1 MPDQPEHQAQPAPA
15 FGASLGPMLEPVLA
29 QSIKDQGHSLS
40 PVEWFRSDHQRGGG
54 STGMTVITTSQ
65 GHELPAVVKLPV
77 GPVEYRWTC
86 ALGSDPLSPTPR
98 LIASGNSLA
107 GYDLAWLII
116 ERIPGSTVGKNLDRP
131 TLNDLLRACAH
142 MQARCELIEPINTP
156 AAPSRPAPKPLPFD
170 KLVEKSREVARR
182 GVIPDAPKWAHELR
196 EVSRALPSL
205 IRRWDARQINSWCHG
220 DLHGGNAIRTPDNRL
235 VLIDLA
241 LVHTGHWLE
250 DALYLER
257 VCWARTHLDSAAAS
271 AEKAAKKTA
280 APDTPWHGQH
290 FGDRHAFS
298 HALEHPSTADHHHR
312 PDKKHK
318 HHPAAKDNPSL
329 LSQLATFRRNLGLIC
344 DDDYGTLA
352 NIRRVLMAACAPAW
366 IEREGS
372 PAHLAHALTLLQKLL
387 PQVGRT

>member
-15 FGASLGPMLEPVLA
+15 LGASLGPMLEPVLA
-29 QSIKDQGHSLS
+29 QSIKDQGHALS
-40 PVEWFRSDHQRGGG
+40 PIQWFRSDHQRGGG
-54 STGMTVITTSQ
+54 STGMTVITTPQ
-65 GHELPAVVKLPV
+65 GQQLPAVVKLPV

-86 ALGSDPLSPTPR
+86 ALGRDPLSPTPR
-98 LIASGNSLA
+98 LIAAGSSLA

-116 ERIPGSTVGKNLDRP
+116 EKIPGSTVGKNLDRP
-131 TLNDLLRACAH
+131 TINDLLRACAH
-142 MQARCELIEPINTP
+142 MQARCEHIAPINTP
-156 AAPSRPAPKPLPFD
+156 SATPHPAPKPLPFEQ
-170 KLVEKSREVARR
+170 LIEKSREVARR
-182 GVIPDAPKWAHELR
+182 GSIADAPKWAHELR

-205 IRRWDARQINSWCHG
+205 IHRWDRRQINSWCHG

-257 VCWARTHLDSAAAS
+257 VCWARTHLEAAS
-271 AEKAAKKTA
+271 ADKPAKKTTA
-280 APDTPWHGQH
+280 TDGAWHGQH

-298 HALEHPSTADHHHR
+298 HTLDHPAANDHHQR
-312 PDKKHK
+312 PDKKSK
-318 HHPAAKDNPSL
+318 TPASKDNPSL
-329 LSQLATFRRNLGLIC
+329 LSQLATFRRDLGLVC

-387 PQVGRT
+387 PQVGRA